1 MSPVRALCLCY
12 LMVFTSLT
20 AGLTLTATPS
30 MLSAQP
36 SVKVCAELM
45 PLYTESL
52 KHLKAAQGAYLK
64 AGCQEASEEP
74 ECKRLELSGREIMS
88 TLQMFA
94 MRLQASG
101 CDPNATAQPL
111 SECERAERLIKKT
124 SAQIKELT
132 RQAGAQRC
140 EVRPHAPPCRAL
152 KEERQKQVKVE
163 RAAHTLKRRA
173 CEEAPP
179 QEGAP

>member
-12 LMVFTSLT
+12 LMVLTSLT
-20 AGLTLTATPS
+20 TGLTLTVAPS
-30 MLSAQP
+30 VLSAQP
-36 SVKVCAELM
+36 SVKMCAELM

-52 KHLKAAQGAYLK
+52 KHLKAARAAYLK

-88 TLQMFA
+88 TVQMFA
-94 MRLQASG
+94 MRLQASS

-111 SECERAERLIKKT
+111 SECERAERLIETT

-140 EVRPHAPPCRAL
+140 NVRPHAPPCRAL
-152 KEERQKQVKVE
+152 KEERQKKLRVE
-163 RAAHTLKRRA
+163 RAARALKSRA
-173 CEEAPP
+173 CEESPP